1 MGIIQGFRI
10 DGDIGFVRRVVEAW
24 HLTILGNSTTY
35 VRRLVQ
41 CASSLLVFYVV
52 WNTDNAQLHR
62 LPYQEWNGDT
72 HEAMAI
78 TPLSS
83 HECMPTSIQQNTNRK
98 RQAPSFHSIVCLLF
112 PLVPSSGQ
120 YPYRS
125 LYNPYVNPI

>member
-1 MGIIQGFRI
+1 MNVRGNKAYVRVRILPLLQGGGGPPRVVFCLEAGVNSGGIACGYVGLHMGIIQGFRI
-10 DGDIGFVRRVVEAW
+10 NGDIGFVLRVVEAW

-78 TPLSS
+78 TP
-83 HECMPTSIQQNTNRK
+83 
-98 RQAPSFHSIVCLLF
+98 
-112 PLVPSSGQ
+112 
-120 YPYRS
+120 
-125 LYNPYVNPI
+125 